1 MTRVT
6 ILLTMWLGLV
16 SLVVGGQGQDPLSG
30 ARVRVERDG
39 QTRDYTLVPVSE
51 SQPAPATQPASQ
63 PTTAPVGMPSEE
75 RFSVFLVD
83 GMAPATVHVN
93 ALNLK
98 AVVDNPLECRY
109 EWDFGD
115 PGSPYNTLPG
125 WNAAH
130 HYREAGQYTITLRL
144 TDPRGNVTVHTQ
156 LVRLMPDRRAVVFVA
171 ANGSD
176 RNDGSDPNRPI
187 RSWSRAALSVR
198 DNVKIALRRGDVFD
212 VVAPMKINAGG
223 VQIVSYGDPALPQ
236 PVLRFSGELKSVPF
250 IETLKEA
257 RDLVVSDICFDSV
270 YNSDT
275 EKDGMPD
282 AVRGAGQNLAI
293 RNCTFLNVGYALN
306 TNGKP
311 RGVLVQDCVAP
322 LETGIRSY
330 FAWVQGQDHV
340 YLGNRVANSTR
351 EHVLRVN
358 DGHRLLIFGNHLA
371 NLDRRPA
378 DKIDTGKGSCV
389 VQSGTF
395 AYVSGNVLRRGP
407 VGVGPLDGRDGM
419 KNPAARFRFAVVENN
434 RLGTTL
440 FVNHGADDVVIR
452 NNLIRKNDSA
462 AIQVAGFNAEFNR
475 GTRNLAI
482 ENNTVINAGTRG
494 GMLRV
499 ESRVEGIRLRRNV
512 YVAPNLETG
521 THGSAAVYVA
531 ADNLSWFSE
540 ISQNA
545 WPTARPNAYA
555 QGGIHYAW
563 PSWSDQ
569 KGYLDAEEWLR
580 TPPVKDDRFIDLPV
594 DPVPELPGIG
604 ADVPRLPPENPVR

>member
-1 MTRVT
+1 MPRMT
-6 ILLTMWLGLV
+6 LLTAVLLALFFLTSPAGA
-16 SLVVGGQGQDPLSG
+16 QQPDPLKG
-30 ARVRVERDG
+30 ATLRLEQDG
-39 QTRDYTLVPVSE
+39 QSRAYTLVPV
-51 SQPAPATQPASQ
+51 PGTQPSTEPSTQ
-63 PTTAPVGMPSEE
+63 PTTRPGTPSDE
-75 RFSVFLVD
+75 RFTVFLVE
-83 GMAPATVHVN
+83 GQAPATVHVN

-98 AVVDNPLECRY
+98 AAAEDPLGCRY

-115 PGSPYNTLPG
+115 PGSAYNTLPG

-130 HYREAGQYTITLRL
+130 HYRNAGNYTITLRL
-144 TDPRGNVTVHTQ
+144 TDPRGNVTIHQ
-156 LVRLMPDRRAVVFVA
+156 QPIRLMPDRRAIVFVA

-176 RNDGSDPNRPI
+176 RNDGGDPSRPI

-212 VVAPMKINAGG
+212 VVAPMKISAGS

-236 PVLRFSGELKSVPF
+236 PVLRFSGELKSIPF

-257 RDLVVSDICFDSV
+257 RDLVVSDICFDSA

-282 AVRGAGQNLAI
+282 ALRGAGQNLTL

-306 TNGKP
+306 SNGKP

-358 DGHRLLIFGNHLA
+358 DGHRLLIFGNNFA

-395 AYVSGNVLRRGP
+395 AYVSGNLLRRGP

-419 KNPAARFRFAVVENN
+419 KNPAARFRYAVVENN

-440 FVNHGADDVVIR
+440 FINHGADDVVVR

-475 GTRNLAI
+475 GTRNLSI
-482 ENNTVINAGTRG
+482 ENNTVTNAGTRG

-499 ESRVEGIRLRRNV
+499 GSRVEGIRLLRNV
-512 YVAPNLETG
+512 YVAPQLETG
-521 THGSAAVYVA
+521 THGSAAVYVS
-531 ADNLSWFSE
+531 ADNLAWFSE
-540 ISQNA
+540 IAGNV
-545 WPTARPNAYA
+545 WPFAKPTAYA
-555 QGGIHYAW
+555 QRGVNYVW

-569 KGYLDAEEWLR
+569 KGYLDPDEW
-580 TPPVKDDRFIDLPV
+580 TAMQPVKGDRFIDLPLDPMPTFDGVGV
-594 DPVPELPGIG
+594 DLAKLPS
-604 ADVPRLPPENPVR
+604 DETKP